1 MEERHAS
8 NNQEVQ
14 ILAVKYK
21 LEDSLKN
28 KLKNIGMEQ
37 QRDTK
42 LKRICDA
49 IRIQEN
55 PKYRIY
61 KDVVYKI
68 CLLYTSRCV

>member
-1 MEERHAS
+1 MCIRDRVEERHAS

-28 KLKNIGMEQ
+28 KLQNIGMEQ

-55 PKYRIY
+55 PKYLSLIH
-61 KDVVYKI
+61 I
-68 CLLYTSRCV
+68 